1 MEKRSK
7 HAASWLQL
15 QLQYPFLRSPFIEI
29 ASIELTFLA
38 ASRKSWPSRFSSFF
52 VGDISIPL
60 SSWRRLYSFKDKAI
74 SFADVSTGIVRDSW
88 FISQIFANFTTRSI
102 SSVFVD
108 NSSLRLYDSAVE
120 QYKFLTNIIKYDKHI
135 CYYKYHLNNFIKR
148 FSNWIIKIKLN

>member
-60 SSWRRLYSFKDKAI
+60 SSWRRLYSFKDRAI

-88 FISQIFANFTTRSI
+88 FISQIFANFTTRSV

-108 NSSLRLYDSAVE
+108 NSSLRLYDSAVK
-120 QYKFLTNIIKYDKHI
+120 QYKFLINIIKYQSYDKRI
-135 CYYKYHLNNFIKR
+135 CYYKYN
-148 FSNWIIKIKLN
+148 II